1 MPNKNKQIVTRF
13 APSPTGYLHIGGLRT
28 ALFNYLHARKNGGK
42 FLLRIEDTD
51 LSRNSKDAAKA
62 IIKSFEWV
70 GLEHDKSE
78 EAKEQNNGIVYQSD
92 RFEIYAKYA
101 KKLIDEGRAYYCYM
115 SKDELESLR
124 EEQRARGETPK
135 YDNRYR
141 DFSGTPPKDITPVIR
156 IKAPLSGEI
165 SFIDGIKGKITI
177 NAKELDDFIIM
188 RSDGSPTYN
197 FVVAL
202 DDALM
207 GVTDVIRGDDHT
219 SNTPKQIIVYN
230 ALGFSLPKFFH
241 IPMILNP
248 EGKKLSKRDG
258 AMGVMDYKLMGY
270 LPEAI
275 LNFLV
280 RLGFSYEDKEIFS
293 LDEMKECFS
302 TDALGS
308 SPSRYNQEKFL
319 WLNQHYIKQCDNKR
333 LEGLLSEFGI
343 AKMEDKTKRDML
355 YALLKDRS
363 KTLIEFSA
371 QCREIFT
378 PPSGE
383 GGNGYDEKMVKKL
396 DSLVLR
402 ALGELTEKEGF
413 YEAFESAEKMEAFLH
428 AFVESFVD
436 KNRADKNLSNENLSN
451 KNGLNKNTSKESGSK
466 ENGGLKIGKFMPALR
481 LALLGKGGGIGL
493 CEALIILE
501 SNEAKKRIKDFL
513 QTING

>member
-1 MPNKNKQIVTRF
+1 MVVTRF

-51 LSRNSKDAAKA
+51 LSRNSKDAAEA

-78 EAKEQNNGIVYQSD
+78 QAPAQNNGIVYQSE

-101 KKLIDEGRAYYCYM
+101 KKLIDEGKAYYCYM
-115 SKDELESLR
+115 SKEELESLR

-141 DFSGTPPKDITPVIR
+141 DFSGTPPKGIKPVIR

-165 SFIDGIKGKITI
+165 TFEDGIKGVITI
-177 NAKELDDFIIM
+177 SAKELDDFIIM

-207 GVTDVIRGDDHT
+207 GVSDVIRGDDHT
-219 SNTPKQIIVYN
+219 SNTPKQIIIYN

-293 LDEMKECFS
+293 LQEMIELFS

-319 WLNQHYIKQCDNKR
+319 WLNQHYIKQCDNER
-333 LEGLLSEFGI
+333 LEGLLSDFGVERI
-343 AKMEDKTKRDML
+343 DDKKKRDML

-371 QCREIFT
+371 QWREIFS
-378 PPSGE
+378 PPSAE
-383 GGNGYDEKMVKKL
+383 GGNGYDEKMLKKL
-396 DSLVLR
+396 DSLALK
-402 ALGELTEKEGF
+402 ALGELVEREDF
-413 YEAFESAEKMEAFLH
+413 YEAFEGVEKMEAYLH
-428 AFVESFVD
+428 KFVEEFGSEGAKSSDDSSED
-436 KNRADKNLSNENLSN
+436 K
-451 KNGLNKNTSKESGSK
+451 G
-466 ENGGLKIGKFMPALR
+466 GGLKLGKFMPALR
-481 LALLGKGGGIGL
+481 LGLLGKGGGIGL
-493 CEALIILE
+493 CEALIIIE
-501 SNEAKKRIKDFL
+501 SKEAKQRLKDFL
-513 QTING
+513 KVIKA